1 MMNDEF
7 VKFIIHHSSF
17 NHKLLVMNKL
27 IKRNI
32 LYYFLMVTAFEPMA
46 QTQPLTTILENGDM
60 VIGDQNKI
68 TFELSAKSGLQPQN
82 VDPIVPDS
90 VQGFELLEKG
100 KWALVKDTWTRDV
113 LFTAWDSG
121 AYYIP
126 TFQFAVTLAGKSD
139 TLSTDRLP
147 FRVVYP
153 KLKNEEIAPIKE
165 IFRTDFSFEDAIPYL
180 IALITVVLLGLIL
193 FLWREKWRKKPPP
206 MIISKQIVVS
216 PYEEARNQLMA
227 LRAKALWQQGE
238 IKPYHTELT
247 HILRDYLE
255 KRYQILALEST
266 SDELIAALRQT
277 DMPLAIQ
284 FKFKKLLQMADLV
297 KFAKVVPELDVHDEA
312 YATAMELVMETEPI
326 TKSNDTNL
334 SN

>member
-1 MMNDEF
+1 
-7 VKFIIHHSSF
+7 
-17 NHKLLVMNKL
+17 MNKL
-27 IKRNI
+27 IKQNI
-32 LYYFLMVTAFEPMA
+32 LYCFLMVAAFETMA

-60 VIGDQNKI
+60 LIGDQNKI
-68 TFELSAKSGLQPQN
+68 TFELPAKSGFQPQN
-82 VDPIVPDS
+82 VDPVVPDS

-113 LFTAWDSG
+113 LFTSWDSG

-126 TFQFAVTLAGKSD
+126 TFQFAVLAGGKSD
-139 TLSTDRLP
+139 TLASDRLP

-153 KLKNEEIAPIKE
+153 KLKDEETAPNKD

-180 IALITVVLLGLIL
+180 IALITVVLLGLIA
-193 FLWREKWRKKPPP
+193 FLWRDKWRKKPPP
-206 MIISKQIVVS
+206 MIISRQIVIS

-227 LRAKALWQQGE
+227 LREKQLWQQGE
-238 IKPYHTELT
+238 IKRYHTELT

-255 KRYQILALEST
+255 KRYQIPALEST

-284 FKFKKLLQMADLV
+284 FKLKKLLQVADLV
-297 KFAKVVPELDVHDEA
+297 KFAKVVPELDVHEGA
-312 YATAMELVMETEPI
+312 YEIAMELVMETEPI
-326 TKSNDTNL
+326 VKSNDANL

>member
-1 MMNDEF
+1 
-7 VKFIIHHSSF
+7 
-17 NHKLLVMNKL
+17 MNKL

-32 LYYFLMVTAFEPMA
+32 LYCFLMVAAFETMA

-68 TFELSAKSGLQPQN
+68 TFELSAKSGFQPQN
-82 VDPIVPDS
+82 VDPVVPDS

-121 AYYIP
+121 AYHIP
-126 TFQFAVTLAGKSD
+126 TFQFVVTLGGKSD

-153 KLKNEEIAPIKE
+153 KLKNEEIAPIKD
-165 IFRTDFSFEDAIPYL
+165 IYRTDFSFEDAIPYL
-180 IALITVVLLGLIL
+180 IALITVVLLGLIA
-193 FLWREKWRKKPPP
+193 FLLRDRWRKKQPQ
-206 MIISKQIVVS
+206 MIIAKQIVIS

-227 LRAKALWQQGE
+227 LREKQLWQQGE
-238 IKPYHTELT
+238 IKRYHTDLT

-255 KRYQILALEST
+255 KRYQIPALEST
-266 SDELIAALRQT
+266 SDELITALRKT

-284 FKFKKLLQMADLV
+284 FKLKKLLQTADLV
-297 KFAKVVPELDVHDEA
+297 KFAKVVPELDVHEGA
-312 YATAMELVMETEPI
+312 YEIAMELVMETEPI
-326 TKSNDTNL
+326 VKNKDTNL
-334 SN
+334 PN